1 MAAKSKKSKKKAAR
15 LRARKRRQQRII
27 FSLCAALCLVIIGG
41 VLLSGLFGGRGDI
54 NAQPSDIK
62 DKGMVRVN
70 LRSLGAPVALGI
82 TLDGVY
88 SVDNDAGFR
97 FKKGTEISLAEDSG
111 SILLT
116 CGGLTI
122 DMGASVRLTRH
133 APEDGTNPGG
143 LYIHESEKDNL
154 YAGDLLVSSTG
165 SCLECVLTIQ
175 MEDYLYGVVGFE
187 MSDSFPIEAL
197 KAQAIAARTYAMYAK
212 SRNGSKSY
220 DVTDTTQDQVFKGF
234 NPNYSNVIKAVDAT
248 SGIIAMNG
256 KNFANCYYT
265 ASNGGQIAATD
276 QIWQNDVGYIVM
288 KDDPYDLENSQ
299 SVTKRGF
306 VPAQPGVDNP
316 VAKAIAGKLNTYGT
330 DYRIDSII
338 AVTPVNPD
346 REGSLMFSGMEFE
359 VSVSKRGVTYVE
371 ITPEPTQEPEPT
383 TEPSQS
389 PEFTPEPT
397 QVPTETPEASAT
409 PEPTETPVP
418 TPTPT
423 PMPVYGEYEQ
433 VEGTVKVVL
442 STYKQLKSLLNIG
455 INSQNYE
462 VFSVENA
469 SGGFN
474 IVARRFGHGSGMS
487 QRGAQ
492 TMAGAHNKDCEEILA
507 FYYPGLELY
516 RISWEENTLTKL
528 SALPDSVGYARAKPT
543 PRPTQQPLPAL
554 KGSEYY
560 ARVTLQS
567 AASTLNVRS
576 QPSTSGSV
584 VATLYNNERVIVT
597 GAEADGW
604 FAIKTVEFTGY
615 VKGDYLTAE

>member
-1 MAAKSKKSKKKAAR
+1 MSTKTKKSKKKAAR
-15 LRARKRRQQRII
+15 LRAKKRRQQRII
-27 FSLCAALCLVIIGG
+27 LCLCAAICAVIIGG
-41 VLLSGLFGGRGDI
+41 VLLSGMFGGRGDV

-62 DKGMVRVN
+62 DQGMVRVY
-70 LRSLGAPVALGI
+70 LRSLGAPQALGL

-88 SVDNDAGFR
+88 SVDGDAGFR
-97 FKKGTEISLAEDSG
+97 FAKGTELSLAEDSG
-111 SILLT
+111 SILLS

-122 DMGASVRLTRH
+122 DMGSSLRLVRH
-133 APEDGTNPGG
+133 APEDEGSAGG

-175 MEDYLYGVVGFE
+175 IEDYLYGVVGFE
-187 MSDSFPIEAL
+187 MSDSFPLEAL

-212 SRNGSKSY
+212 TRNSSKSY
-220 DVTDTTQDQVFKGF
+220 DVADTTQDQVFKGY
-234 NPNYSNVIKAVDAT
+234 NPNYTNVIEAVDST
-248 SGIIAMNG
+248 RGIVAMNG
-256 KNFANCYYT
+256 KSFGNCYYT
-265 ASNGGQIAATD
+265 ASNGGQIASSD
-276 QIWQNDVGYIVM
+276 QVWQNDVGYIVM

-299 SVTKRGF
+299 SITKRGF
-306 VPAQPGVDNP
+306 VSATPGEDDK
-316 VAKAIAGKLNTYGT
+316 VAKAIAAKLNTYGT
-330 DYRIDSII
+330 DYRVDSIV

-346 REGSLMFSGMEFE
+346 REGSLMYSGMEFE
-359 VSVSKRGVTYVE
+359 VTVSKRGVTYVE
-371 ITPEPTQEPEPT
+371 ITPEPTPEPT
-383 TEPSQS
+383 V
-389 PEFTPEPT
+389 TPEPSET
-397 QVPTETPEASAT
+397 AVTTTPEITET

-423 PMPVYGEYEQ
+423 PMPVYEEFEP

-442 STYKQLKSLLNIG
+442 STYKQLKGLLGIG
-455 INSQNYE
+455 INSQSYE
-462 VFSVENA
+462 VFSVESA

-474 IVARRFGHGSGMS
+474 IVARRFGHGVGMS

-492 TMAGAHNKDCEEILA
+492 TMAGRHNKDCEEILA

-576 QPSTSGSV
+576 MPSTSGSV
-584 VATLYNNERVIVT
+584 VALLYNNERVIVT

-604 FAIKTVEFTGY
+604 FAVKTVEFTGY